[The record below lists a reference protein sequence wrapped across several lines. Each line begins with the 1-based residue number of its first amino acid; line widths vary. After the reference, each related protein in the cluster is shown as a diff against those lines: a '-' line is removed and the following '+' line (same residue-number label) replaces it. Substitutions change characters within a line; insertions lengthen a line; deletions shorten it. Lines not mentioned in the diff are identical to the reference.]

1 MCYPVL
7 IVHQIFLK
15 GNSVFFKLHLLLFVI
30 YNDIRKQRKGGLDM
44 TEKINMHSDLIDED
58 LKKGLKD
65 VLGKLTGPVTV
76 KAVVDAES
84 EKGREMAG
92 FLSVIA
98 SLSGYISLEL
108 YGTDEEGAEELDR
121 ALLPAAGLYKDG
133 RYSGISFHGV
143 PGGQEINSFVLAL
156 YNLAGPGQQ
165 IGYWTKKKIEKI
177 EGNVKIRVCVS
188 LACHHCPKMVSACQR
203 LAALNDGIEA
213 AMIDA
218 NLFPQLVEKYKIERV
233 PLTIIDEDEKIS
245 GVKTI
250 DEMAELVKMH
260 VKKK

>member
-1 MCYPVL
+1 
-7 IVHQIFLK
+7 
-15 GNSVFFKLHLLLFVI
+15 
-30 YNDIRKQRKGGLDM
+30 M
-44 TEKINMHSDLIDED
+44 TEKIDMHSDLIDED

-108 YGTDEEGAEELDR
+108 YGTDEKGAEELDR
-121 ALLPAAGLYKDG
+121 TLLPAAGLYKDG

-177 EGNVKIRVCVS
+177 EG
-188 LACHHCPKMVSACQR
+188 
-203 LAALNDGIEA
+203 EA

-250 DEMAELVKMH
+250 DEMAELVKMYI
-260 VKKK
+260 KKK

>member
-1 MCYPVL
+1 
-7 IVHQIFLK
+7 
-15 GNSVFFKLHLLLFVI
+15 
-30 YNDIRKQRKGGLDM
+30 M

-108 YGTDEEGAEELDR
+108 YGTDEEGAEELNR

-177 EGNVKIRVCVS
+177 E
-188 LACHHCPKMVSACQR
+188 HHCPKMVSACQR